1 MNNAIFTIMKKELR
15 RFFEDKRMVFSTII
29 MPGLM
34 VFIMYTFMG
43 DAMSKQFSID
53 DKFSPKVEAV
63 NMPADVAGMAKE
75 MGMKVKDIP
84 SDKLDDSKKKV
95 SDKKLDLC
103 IKFDD
108 NFAANVAS
116 YDCTKGGTAP
126 QVSVYYNSSSTESET
141 SFNKMTNLLDM
152 YESQMANKFDVNSD
166 VNGTYDVA
174 TKEDTTGMVMS
185 MMMPM
190 LLLVFLFSACM
201 SVGTE
206 SIAGEKERGT
216 IATMLIT
223 PISRG
228 NIALGKIIA
237 LSFIALL
244 SGASSTIGTMLSIPK
259 MMVGAEES
267 VKSDAYGVETYV
279 VLALVILST
288 VLVIVTLISIVSAFA
303 RTTKEAQTYVTPF
316 MILVVLIGVSCML
329 GKGAQKET
337 YMYAIPLYNS
347 VQCMVGIFS
356 FKIVLS
362 HIIVTI
368 AANIACTGIGVFV
381 LTRMFN
387 SEKIMFN

>member
-1 MNNAIFTIMKKELR
+1 
-15 RFFEDKRMVFSTII
+15 
-29 MPGLM
+29 
-34 VFIMYTFMG
+34 
-43 DAMSKQFSID
+43 
-53 DKFSPKVEAV
+53 
-63 NMPADVAGMAKE
+63 
-75 MGMKVKDIP
+75 
-84 SDKLDDSKKKV
+84 
-95 SDKKLDLC
+95 
-103 IKFDD
+103 
-108 NFAANVAS
+108 
-116 YDCTKGGTAP
+116 
-126 QVSVYYNSSSTESET
+126 
-141 SFNKMTNLLDM
+141 
-152 YESQMANKFDVNSD
+152 
-166 VNGTYDVA
+166 
-174 TKEDTTGMVMS
+174 
-185 MMMPM
+185 
-190 LLLVFLFSACM
+190 
-201 SVGTE
+201 
-206 SIAGEKERGT
+206 
-216 IATMLIT
+216 
-223 PISRG
+223 
-228 NIALGKIIA
+228 
-237 LSFIALL
+237 
-244 SGASSTIGTMLSIPK
+244 MLSIPK
-259 MMVGAEES
+259 MMVGSEES

>member
-1 MNNAIFTIMKKELR
+1 MKNAIFTIMKKELR
-15 RFFEDKRMVFSTII
+15 RFFEDKRMVFSTILL
-29 MPGLM
+29 PGLM
-34 VFIMYTFMG
+34 IFVMYTFMG
-43 DAMSKQFSID
+43 DAMSKQFAVD

-84 SDKLDDSKKKV
+84 SDKLDGSKKKV

-108 NFAANVAS
+108 DFAANVAS

-237 LSFIALL
+237 LSIIALL
-244 SGASSTIGTMLSIPK
+244 SGISSTVGTMASIPS

-316 MILVVLIGVSCML
+316 MILVVLIGVSCMF
-329 GKGAQKET
+329 GKGAEKNL
-337 YMYAIPLYNS
+337 YMYALPLYNS

>member
-1 MNNAIFTIMKKELR
+1 MKNAIFTIMKKELR
-15 RFFEDKRMVFSTII
+15 RFFGDKRMVFSTII

-43 DAMSKQFSID
+43 DAMSKQFSVD

-84 SDKLDDSKKKV
+84 SDKLDGSKKKV

-108 NFAANVAS
+108 DFAANVAS

-244 SGASSTIGTMLSIPK
+244 SGASSTIGTMLSIPS

-329 GKGAQKET
+329 GKGAQKDI

>member
-1 MNNAIFTIMKKELR
+1 MKNAIFTIMKKELR
-15 RFFEDKRMVFSTII
+15 RFFEDKRMVFSTILL
-29 MPGLM
+29 PGLM
-34 VFIMYTFMG
+34 IFVMYTFMG

-223 PISRG
+223 PISSG

-288 VLVIVTLISIVSAFA
+288 VLVIVTLISIVSAF
-303 RTTKEAQTYVTPF
+303 
-316 MILVVLIGVSCML
+316 G
-329 GKGAQKET
+329 
-337 YMYAIPLYNS
+337 
-347 VQCMVGIFS
+347 
-356 FKIVLS
+356 
-362 HIIVTI
+362 
-368 AANIACTGIGVFV
+368 
-381 LTRMFN
+381 
-387 SEKIMFN
+387 